1 MGRRGLSAMA
11 EAENLFA
18 NLQADRGGLMN
29 RRHLCWV

>member
-18 NLQADRGGLMN
+18 ILQAERGGLMN
-29 RRHLCWV
+29 RCRLCWV